1 MSNFGFIRS
10 LHLVYLFGVFQKMVS
25 SQSELSLAN
34 ITYLLRTTLM
44 NVAGLIQVRPIKDE
58 LLLAKGGLGTTLIDV
73 SYEMC

>member
-1 MSNFGFIRS
+1 
-10 LHLVYLFGVFQKMVS
+10 
-25 SQSELSLAN
+25 
-34 ITYLLRTTLM
+34 M